1 MSIRVNDFQWQ
12 PGTNDAEYIKLLESS
27 RDEWERIAQKAI
39 SKLKTLSKAQEP
51 IETRLHLCESCTKK
65 YPECDATA
73 DGVEFGNGTG
83 NDNIIGCTAYT
94 NRWKA
99 QEPRL
104 VTPEDFKNADEYGF
118 IPVWCEETNKN
129 CYWNCIP
136 KSALE
141 TAKEDRCRYWT
152 AKPSLK
158 QMEET
163 PWEKECISKQA
174 LS

>member
-1 MSIRVNDFQWQ
+1 MPDR
-12 PGTNDAEYIKLLESS
+12 EYIIGGLESFLCNV
-27 RDEWERIAQKAI
+27 KAKKSCEI
-39 SKLKTLSKAQEP
+39 NGIMLSADDV
-51 IETRLHLCESCTKK
+51 ESIV
-65 YPECDATA
+65 AML
-73 DGVEFGNGTG
+73 
-83 NDNIIGCTAYT
+83 
-94 NRWKA
+94 KA

-104 VTPEDFKNADEYGF
+104 ITEADFENADEYGF

-136 KSALE
+136 RSALE

-163 PWEKECISKQA
+163 PWE
-174 LS
+174 